1 MKPKILL
8 LCSQVRKRNWEEFE
22 RMYAKIIKTEA
33 EIRKI
38 TTRNVERINKNQGLL
53 VFLFEETNKINQSC

>member
-22 RMYAKIIKTEA
+22 RMYEKIIKTEA

-38 TTRNVERINKNQGLL
+38 TIRNVERINKNQGLP